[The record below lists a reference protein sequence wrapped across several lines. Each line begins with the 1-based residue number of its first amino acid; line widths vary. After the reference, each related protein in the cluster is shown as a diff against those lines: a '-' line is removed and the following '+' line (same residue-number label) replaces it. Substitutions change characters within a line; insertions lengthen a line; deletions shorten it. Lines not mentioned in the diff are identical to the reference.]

1 VLVDT
6 TLGDLRSAA
15 ADGKAAEDAGYAG
28 AFTGELNADP
38 FLPLAL
44 AAAATRDLTIG
55 TSIAVAFARSP
66 MTLAYTAHDLQR
78 LSHGRLLIGLGSQVR
93 AHITRRYSMPWGR
106 PAPQMR
112 EFVLAMRAAWRNW
125 EDGTPLAFKGEH
137 YRHTLMPPMF
147 APRPHGH
154 GMPPVLLAGVG
165 DAMTRVA
172 GEVADGFLCHGF
184 TTERWIREHTLPAL
198 EEGRRRAGLSMDGY
212 IVKAAI
218 FLATGTDEEISAA
231 VGKIRSS
238 IAFYASTPA
247 YRPILELHGWGEVGD
262 ELTQLSKAGRWV
274 EMDAL
279 ITDDM
284 LHAFA
289 IVAPPPQV
297 PRLLAQRCAGL
308 VNRVSFIAGPV
319 RPDLLNAIQSYP
331 DLLSRRLHPMGTGKN
346 LPDRKS

>member
-1 VLVDT
+1 MAEVLVDT
-6 TLGDLRSAA
+6 TLGDLACAA

-28 AFTGELNADP
+28 AFTGEVNADP

-44 AAAATRDLTIG
+44 AASATRHLTIG

-66 MTLAYTAHDLQR
+66 MALAYTAHDLQR
-78 LSHGRLLIGLGSQVR
+78 LSRGRLMIGLGSQVR
-93 AHITRRYSMPWGR
+93 AHITRRFSMPWGR

-112 EFVLAMRAAWRNW
+112 EFVLAMRAAWRSW
-125 EDGTPLAFKGEH
+125 EDGTPLAFEGEH
-137 YRHTLMPPMF
+137 YKHTLMPPMF
-147 APRPHGH
+147 APRPHGY

-198 EEGRRRAGLSMDGY
+198 QEGRRRAGLPMEGF
-212 IVKAAI
+212 IVKAAT
-218 FLATGTDEEISAA
+218 FLATGTDREIAAA

-247 YRPILELHGWGEVGD
+247 YRPILELHGWTEAGQ
-262 ELTQLSKAGRWV
+262 ELTQLSKAGRWA

-279 ITDDM
+279 ISDEM

-289 IVAPPPQV
+289 IVAPPARVPQ
-297 PRLLAQRCAGL
+297 LLAQRYAGL
-308 VNRVSFIAGPV
+308 VDRVSFIADRIP
-319 RPDLLNAIQSYP
+319 P
-331 DLLSRRLHPMGTGKN
+331 DLLSAMRADPERATSPG
-346 LPDRKS
+346 

>member
-1 VLVDT
+1 VLVDAS
-6 TLGDLRSAA
+6 LGDLGSAA
-15 ADGKAAEDAGYAG
+15 TDGKAAEDAGYAG

-44 AAAATRDLTIG
+44 AAAATRHLTIG

-78 LSHGRLLIGLGSQVR
+78 FSGGRLMIGLGSQVR

-106 PAPQMR
+106 PARQMR
-112 EFVLAMRAAWRNW
+112 EFVLAMRAAWRSW
-125 EDGTPLAFKGEH
+125 EDGTPLAFEGE
-137 YRHTLMPPMF
+137 YYKHTLMPPMF
-147 APRPHGH
+147 RPRPHGQ
-154 GMPPVLLAGVG
+154 GMPPVLVAGVG

-198 EEGRRRAGLSMDGY
+198 EAGRRRAGLPMDGY

-238 IAFYASTPA
+238 LAFYASTPA
-247 YRPILELHGWGEVGD
+247 YRPILELHGWGEVGE
-262 ELTQLSKAGRWV
+262 ELTRLSKAGQWA

-279 ITDDM
+279 VSDDM

-289 IVAPPPQV
+289 IVAPPAQV
-297 PRLLAQRCAGL
+297 PQLLAQRCAGL
-308 VNRVSFIAGPV
+308 VNRVSFIAGQPGQ
-319 RPDLLNAIQSYP
+319 DLLDAIGRHP
-331 DLLSRRLHPMGTGKN
+331 RLAPHQRDA
-346 LPDRKS
+346 L

>member
-1 VLVDT
+1 MLVDT

-44 AAAATRDLTIG
+44 AASATRQLTVG

-66 MTLAYTAHDLQR
+66 MALAYTAHDLQGFSR
-78 LSHGRLLIGLGSQVR
+78 GRLMIGLGSQVK

-106 PAPQMR
+106 PATRMR
-112 EFVLAMRAAWRNW
+112 EFVLAMRAAWRSW
-125 EDGTPLAFKGEH
+125 EEGIPLAFEGEH
-137 YRHTLMPPMF
+137 YKHTLMPPMF

-218 FLATGTDEEISAA
+218 FLATGTDEEISAG
-231 VGKIRSS
+231 VRKIRSS

-247 YRPILELHGWGEVGD
+247 YRPILDLHGWGEVGE
-262 ELTQLSKAGRWV
+262 ELTRLSKADRWAD
-274 EMDAL
+274 MDAL
-279 ITDDM
+279 VTDEM

-289 IVAPPPQV
+289 IIAPPAQV
-297 PRLLAQRCAGL
+297 PQLLARRCAG
-308 VNRVSFIAGPV
+308 VVSRVSFMIG
-319 RPDLLNAIQSYP
+319 RPSADLLDGSVTGP
-331 DLLSRRLHPMGTGKN
+331 GSR
-346 LPDRKS
+346 